1 MSWKEILKE
10 DPVEIN
16 PPKRIEMVPI
26 DREGIADVENNFDVD
41 GWPKYVLFENRITHM
56 HTIHALYK
64 YVSSGK
70 YKIIPYKNFQ
80 LLPNLETELDLDKDE
95 AWSSFSDIRAKPQ
108 YVEERYKGMPV
119 YNELD
124 MGGALTVYRR
134 KR

>member
-1 MSWKEILKE
+1 MSWKDILKE
-10 DPVEIN
+10 APVEIN

-41 GWPKYVLFENRITHM
+41 GWPKYVLYGNRIQRM
-56 HTIHALYK
+56 NIIYALYE

-70 YKIIPYKNFQ
+70 YKIIPYRNFQ

-95 AWSSFSDIRAKPQ
+95 AWSFFSDIMAKPNL
-108 YVEERYKGMPV
+108 VELRYKGMPV
-119 YNELD
+119 YRELD